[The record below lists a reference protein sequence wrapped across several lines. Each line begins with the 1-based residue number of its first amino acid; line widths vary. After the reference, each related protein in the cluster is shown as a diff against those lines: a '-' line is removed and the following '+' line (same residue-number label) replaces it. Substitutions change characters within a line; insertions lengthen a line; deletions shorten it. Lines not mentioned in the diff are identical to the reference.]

1 MKRIVAIM
9 AALGLV
15 VSLAACGSSGSKES
29 KENNKNAAGDK
40 KTIAGIVF
48 QEDQFFNLMTAGYE
62 QAAKD
67 RGYTIQM
74 SNVSNDQA
82 KETEVINTY
91 VAQGIAGIAI
101 SPLSETI
108 SPETLS
114 SAAEKGVKICVSN
127 TAIDAYKDFAV
138 AAYTSDN
145 YAYCYQT
152 GEIAAKFI
160 KEHYGDKKINIG
172 IVQFKTQIPE
182 ISAQRV
188 NGFLG
193 AFDKAGI
200 EYEVVADQDAWL
212 QDTAITKV
220 GDMLAGNP
228 DIDIF
233 FAANDGG
240 TIGATMAVENAGL
253 QGKVY
258 VYGSDASEQI
268 IDLLKADNDIL
279 QAVTGQ
285 DAFEI
290 GYQTVN
296 NLIDTLEGKTIDG
309 EGKTNIIEGIP
320 LQRGDIEGLDT
331 FLEDLKTKNVT
342 IFKWS
347 GRGSRPE
354 LFYTR
359 EELLNEYIKNT
370 RYYKR
375 LSGNACTG

>member
-29 KENNKNAAGDK
+29 KENNKNAAGNQ

-48 QEDQFFNLMTAGYE
+48 QEDQFFNLMTAGYA

-91 VAQGIAGIAI
+91 AAQGIAGIAI

-114 SAAEKGVKICVSN
+114 SVAKKGVKICVSN

-160 KEHYGDKKINIG
+160 KEHYGDKKINVG

-193 AFDKAGI
+193 ALDKAGI

-228 DIDIF
+228 NIDIF

-296 NLIDTLEGKTIDG
+296 NLIDTLEGEMIEG

-320 LQRGDIEGLDT
+320 LQRGDTEGLDT
-331 FLEDLKTKNVT
+331 FLEDLKTKM
-342 IFKWS
+342 
-347 GRGSRPE
+347 
-354 LFYTR
+354 
-359 EELLNEYIKNT
+359 
-370 RYYKR
+370 
-375 LSGNACTG
+375 